1 MLRDIRY
8 ALRTFRQN
16 PGFTAVIILSIAL
29 GIAANTTVFSIVNG
43 LLLGSLPVHE
53 PDRLF
58 GFSSGRSFSHPDYVD
73 YRDQTKDVFEGVS
86 AHFPLVPASLGG
98 SGEPE
103 RVWGQVVS
111 GNYFSV
117 VGVVPALGRAI
128 SPEEDAVP
136 GRDAVVV
143 LSHSLWRRRFG
154 ADPAVI
160 GHAVLLNGQR
170 YTVIGVGPAGFLG
183 TDRGIV
189 AEFWAPLAM
198 FAQIM
203 PDLAN
208 AGRSASRNSSWLM
221 LNARLKPGMTREQA
235 LAAVT
240 VIKNRIDDTYF
251 KGNENRRK
259 RQVTLDKAG
268 VLVDGASRQVV
279 GLMAVLMVVVGLVL
293 LIACAN
299 VANMLLARAVARQRE
314 IAIRLS
320 IGASRGR
327 LIRQLLT
334 ESVLLAVLGA
344 GAGFG
349 LAVWAARA
357 ISSFQLPLPL
367 PIVFDFNPDLRVL
380 AFTAALS
387 ILTGV
392 LFGLA
397 PALRAT
403 RPDLVPALKSETTVF
418 GGKSRF
424 NMRDTLVVVQVAL
437 SLVLLAGSGLF
448 LRSLQNASSIDI
460 GLRPENV
467 LLMAVDPKIHRYSPE
482 KSRQFISQLRDRVGA
497 LPEARSVTFID
508 SLPLSLGGTS
518 FDFKSGSTSVNADVY
533 NVGAKF
539 FETMSLPLLR
549 GRDFNVQTDGRGTAV
564 INQTMARR
572 LFGDQDPIGR
582 QISAEK
588 TDFTIVG
595 LAADSKSRTLGEDP
609 AACAYLFLEP
619 KPEDVMS
626 FFGIS
631 IAVKTNVNPR
641 GLERA
646 VRAEIATFDPTL
658 AIFNIETMQEHVN
671 KALLIP
677 RVCATLLSVFG
688 LVGLTLAAIGLYGVM
703 SYSVRRRTREFGIR
717 MALGAGQS
725 DILGAILRH
734 GLLVTGMGLFIGL
747 AVALSTSRF
756 AASFLYGISATD
768 LLTFTLVPAVLL
780 AVTLAA
786 ILLPARRAAQIA
798 PTTALRYE

>member
-1 MLRDIRY
+1 MLRDTCY
-8 ALRTFRQN
+8 AFRTFRQN
-16 PGFTAVIILSIAL
+16 PGFTLVIILSIAL

-43 LLLGSLPVHE
+43 LLLGSLPVQE
-53 PDRLF
+53 PDRLVSL
-58 GFSSGRSFSHPDYVD
+58 SSGRSFSHPDYLD
-73 YRDQTKDVFEGVS
+73 YRDQTGGVFEGVS

-117 VGVVPALGRAI
+117 IGVVPALGRGI
-128 SPEEDAVP
+128 SPEEDKVR

-154 ADPAVI
+154 ADRTI
-160 GHAVLLNGQR
+160 LGRTVLLNGQQ

-183 TDRGIV
+183 SDRGIV

-203 PDLAN
+203 PDLADPN
-208 AGRSASRNSSWLM
+208 HVGSRGSQWLM
-221 LNARLKPGMTREQA
+221 LNARLKPGVSREQA

-240 VIKNRIDDTYF
+240 VVKNRIDETYF
-251 KGNENRRK
+251 KGNEDRRK
-259 RQVTLDKAG
+259 RRVTLDKAG
-268 VLVDGASRQVV
+268 VLIDGASSQVV
-279 GLMAVLMVVVGLVL
+279 SLMAVLMVVVGLVL

-299 VANMLLARAVARQRE
+299 VANMLLARSVARQKE

-320 IGASRGR
+320 LGAVRGR

-334 ESVLLAVLGA
+334 ESILLSLLGA
-344 GAGFG
+344 AAGFG

-357 ISSFQLPLPL
+357 ISSFQLPLPV
-367 PIVFDFNPDLRVL
+367 PIFFDFNPDLRVL

-387 ILTGV
+387 ILTGI

-403 RPDLVPALKSETTVF
+403 RPDLVPALKSETAAF
-418 GGKSRF
+418 GRKRRF
-424 NMRDTLVVVQVAL
+424 SMRDTLVVVQVAL

-448 LRSLQNASSIDI
+448 LRSLQNATSIDI

-467 LLMAVDPKIHRYSPE
+467 LLMAVDPKLHRYSPE
-482 KSRQFISQLRDRVGA
+482 KTRQFLSQLRDRVAA
-497 LPEARSVTFID
+497 LPEARSVTYVD

-518 FDFKSGSTSVNADVY
+518 YDFKSGSTSINADVY
-533 NVGAKF
+533 NVGARF

-549 GRDFNVQTDGRGTAV
+549 GRDFNPQTDTRAAAV
-564 INQTMARR
+564 INQTFAQR

-582 QISAEK
+582 QMTADKKEFTVIGLSAN
-588 TDFTIVG
+588 
-595 LAADSKSRTLGEDP
+595 SKSRTLGEDP

-619 KPEDVMS
+619 KPDEVMS
-626 FFGIS
+626 IFGIS
-631 IAVKTNVNPR
+631 LAVKTTGNPR

-646 VRAEIATFDPTL
+646 VRAEIATLDPTL
-658 AIFNIETMQEHVN
+658 AIFSIETMEEHVN

-717 MALGAGQS
+717 MALGARQA
-725 DILGAILRH
+725 DILSTVLRH
-734 GLLVTGMGLFIGL
+734 GILVTGIGL
-747 AVALSTSRF
+747 AIGLALALSSSRF

-768 LLTFTLVPAVLL
+768 LLTFTVVPAVLL
-780 AVTLAA
+780 GVTLLA